1 MEDLQA
7 TRTMRDQSLVI
18 LNEIRSARTRLTD
31 DRSTMGDVIELTD
44 SVDEL
49 RILLSVAYDLR
60 CQVLRQLQSQGVKV
74 SEMVQATGVTKQ
86 AVHLM
91 LAKGRRI
98 DDAGRRDLEE
108 AA

>member
-1 MEDLQA
+1 
-7 TRTMRDQSLVI
+7 MRDQSLVI